1 MTERLS
7 QLLHDEAAA
16 LDIPAANAP
25 AVYRRGRTVRRRQQV
40 VASLAVAA
48 LVVVGAAGAITLGNG
63 SGGQHETQFTGALE
77 DYATEGAVAVG
88 DQLFVD
94 GEQVRIDGSVK
105 STSYSAA
112 GVVVASGKPPWTDNR
127 VDQYTLVRPDGST
140 HAVDIEPGVARIATE
155 PDSDRLTYATRTGE
169 GDNRWDIVVV
179 SLTTG
184 TELSRTTVDGDGTVD
199 GWETPL
205 VALDGDLTWARFVGG
220 WTEVNWRSGT
230 VRPVP
235 GTSTYNVIAI
245 ANGVYTTENDGVWTT
260 RSMADGA
267 VLDRMPKPKGYPAT
281 AFSPDGRHLRV
292 WDLVDGD
299 QPTFLYNP
307 RTGSRHNAPAG
318 YRDFGWTP
326 SGQLQTIDL
335 DTGQVV
341 TCRPLS
347 LDCQPTGLRFEVPE
361 KFVIYLGGNDYAFEN

>member
-1 MTERLS
+1 MTERLA
-7 QLLHDEAAA
+7 QMLHDEADA
-16 LDIPAANAP
+16 LDIPHAP
-25 AVYRRGRTVRRRQQV
+25 ALAVYRRGRTVRRRQQV
-40 VASLAVAA
+40 VASMAVAA
-48 LVVVGAAGAITLGNG
+48 LVVVGASGAMTFGNE
-63 SGGQHETQFTGALE
+63 SGGQQEPQFTGALE
-77 DYATEGAVAVG
+77 GYAAEGAVAVG

-112 GVVVASGKPPWTDNR
+112 GVVVASGKPPWTDSR
-127 VDQYTLVRPDGST
+127 VDQYTLIRPDGST
-140 HAVDIEPGVARIATE
+140 DAVDIEPGVARIATE
-155 PDSDRLTYATRTGE
+155 PDSDRLAYATRKGE
-169 GDNRWDIVVV
+169 DGNRWDIVVV

-184 TELSRTTVDGDGTVD
+184 KELSRVTVDGVGTIE

-205 VALDGDLTWARFVGG
+205 VALDEDLMWARFVGG
-220 WTEVNWRSGT
+220 WTEVNWRSGE

-235 GTSTYNVIAI
+235 GTSTFNVIAI
-245 ANGVYTTENDGVWTT
+245 ANGIYTTENDGVWTT

-267 VLDRMPKPKGYPAT
+267 VLDRMPKPKGHPAA

-292 WDLVDGD
+292 WELVDGNR
-299 QPTFLYNP
+299 PTFLYDP

-326 SGQLQTIDL
+326 SGHLQTVDV
-335 DTGQVV
+335 DTGQVL
-341 TCRPLS
+341 TCGPLS
-347 LDCQPTGLRFEVPE
+347 GDCQPTDLRFEVPE